1 MEDPKEP
8 DPPGHFRRFME
19 LPSEV
24 REFIWQYAIAP
35 RSATPRLYRYFLCE
49 EEGEFE
55 LPQTTNSQG
64 SAVLEN
70 SYLWGTYCQ
79 DSYQRPWAN
88 KLTSYTAQELSQDKE
103 NYFRYL
109 YDDGLSLACRESRA
123 IVLKDMK
130 KNAENNKPK
139 PKKAHNFT
147 HAGTIMQ
154 LNVGSVIKL
163 EFSPFYLKA
172 HGNQPWKEFSSNISF
187 LRQPQLKQ
195 IDIAFD
201 FDGRQEVLTRL
212 YQRDKLGANGNEI
225 QDRSIQGV
233 IVRMVQAWVKGELPE
248 ATRIFLIDRKDTA
261 PLINQPNYIEM
272 QYQRMLG
279 TTVLADEEYD
289 YVAAVGYGA
298 DRFIWMVKATV
309 QRTTMADQLCLVP
322 LIPVRK
328 GEELV
333 SASVAEA
340 WRTRPQQV
348 WPRVPRIWY

>member
-8 DPPGHFRRFME
+8 DPPGHFRRFMD
-19 LPSEV
+19 LPFEV

-55 LPQTTNSQG
+55 LPHTTNSQG

-79 DSYQRPWAN
+79 DSYQRPWAD
-88 KLTSYTAQELSQDKE
+88 KLTSYTAQELPHDKE

-130 KNAENNKPK
+130 EHAENNNPK
-139 PKKAHNFT
+139 PKKAHNVT
-147 HAGTIMQ
+147 HTGKTMQ

-163 EFSPFYLKA
+163 EFSPFYLKP
-172 HGNQPWKEFSSNISF
+172 HGNQPWKEFASNISF

-201 FDGRQEVLTRL
+201 FDSRQELWTRF
-212 YQRDKLGANGNEI
+212 YQHAKLGESCKEI
-225 QDRSIQGV
+225 PDHSIRGV
-233 IVRMVQAWVKGELPE
+233 VVRAVRAWVIGELPE
-248 ATRIFLIDRKDTA
+248 EMRIFLIDRKNTA
-261 PLINQPNYIEM
+261 PLIKQPNYLDWE
-272 QYQRMLG
+272 YRHMLG
-279 TTVLADEEYD
+279 TVVLADEEYD
-289 YVAAVGYGA
+289 YVAAVGYWT
-298 DRFIWMVKATV
+298 DRFLRMVKNSLELSGG
-309 QRTTMADQLCLVP
+309 QGQFCLMPV
-322 LIPVRK
+322 IPVRK

-333 SASVAEA
+333 SADVAA
-340 WRTRPQQV
+340 NWRRS
-348 WPRVPRIWY
+348 